1 MRLSLFGLQTVG
13 TPGDV
18 AANLR
23 ELREA
28 ARVAKT
34 EGGELLITP
43 ELFVTG
49 YNIGDRV
56 FELAQDDLLT
66 AVREI
71 ARDEGIALLVGL
83 PEHVAASGDGSAAP
97 DTTDATDSTPER
109 FYNTAVFIDE
119 TGAVLANYRK
129 THLYGSL
136 DRYSF
141 TAGDDLVCT
150 VDYRGV
156 KLALL
161 ICYDVEFAEVVR
173 AAALAGAHAVLVPT
187 AQMSPFHYVAEQVV
201 RVRAWENQ
209 VYVAYINH
217 DGTEHNGTVHD
228 DTLQDGTGGDRRG
241 GDLDYVGRSSIVD
254 PYATVLDSLEHGTGL
269 ISAIIDTDVVERA
282 QRVNPYLSDRRP
294 SLY

>member
-1 MRLSLFGLQTVG
+1 MKLSIVGLQTVG

-28 ARVAKT
+28 ARLAK
-34 EGGELLITP
+34 EQGGELLITP

-71 ARDEGIALLVGL
+71 ARDEAIALRVGL
-83 PEHVAASGDGSAAP
+83 PEHVPASGTDDRVSDNASTQTSTATAA
-97 DTTDATDSTPER
+97 ATPER
-109 FYNTAVFIDE
+109 FYNCAVFIDE
-119 TGAVLANYRK
+119 TGEVLANYRK

-141 TAGDDLVCT
+141 TPGGELVCT

-156 KLALL
+156 RLALM

-217 DGTEHNGTVHD
+217 DGAE
-228 DTLQDGTGGDRRG
+228 

-254 PYATVLDSLEHGTGL
+254 PYATVLDSIEHGTGL
-269 ISAIIDTDVVERA
+269 ISSIIDTDVVERA
-282 QRVNPYLSDRRP
+282 QQENPYLIDRRP
-294 SLY
+294 TLY